1 MTSLG
6 PWLIGATLRR
16 ATPVR
21 RVSAWVIAVVG
32 PWVVALGLVPVR
44 TTVGLSAVLLCSLIL
59 VVIVAAL
66 GGLRPALVTAVFA
79 FFADEVFF
87 TTPYDTLSIR
97 PTSERVASFAFVV
110 VALILGTVVG
120 ILIDKLSGL
129 ANEQAALRR
138 VATLVAESASPEQVF
153 ATVTVEAGQ
162 LLNVDTA
169 ILYRSRPDGALE
181 VASSWNRTGSH
192 IPVGTTDNSG
202 SINGIVDEAGTK
214 SAVRT
219 PIFFEGR
226 TWGVL
231 IVTSIKKQ
239 SLPSGTHARLAAF
252 ADLVSIAIANAEG
265 RIEVAASRARVVAAA
280 DETRRRIERD
290 LHDGAQQR
298 LVALQIELRTAQA
311 MVPPS
316 ESALKA
322 KLSTA
327 ENDLNDVGMEL
338 QEISRGVH
346 PAALSRA
353 GLALALRVLARR
365 SAVPVELDVRVDRR
379 LPDWIEIACYYVV
392 SEGLSNAAKHAHA
405 SVVRVRVEEAN
416 SRVDLFIR
424 DDGVGGADPS
434 RGSGL
439 IGLKDRVE
447 SFGGKL
453 DIESAPGVGT
463 SLHVVFP
470 IDPTSGHW

>member
-1 MTSLG
+1 L
-6 PWLIGATLRR
+6 
-16 ATPVR
+16 
-21 RVSAWVIAVVG
+21 
-32 PWVVALGLVPVR
+32 
-44 TTVGLSAVLLCSLIL
+44 
-59 VVIVAAL
+59 
-66 GGLRPALVTAVFA
+66 
-79 FFADEVFF
+79 ADEIFF
-87 TTPYDTLSIR
+87 TMPYDTLSIR
-97 PTSERVASFAFVV
+97 PTSERVASFAFVA
-110 VALILGTVVG
+110 VALILGSVVG
-120 ILIDKLSGL
+120 ILIDQLSGL

-138 VATLVAESASPEQVF
+138 VATLVAESASAEQVF

-162 LLNVDTA
+162 LLRVDTA

-181 VASSWNRTGSH
+181 VASAWDRTGAH
-192 IPVGTTDNSG
+192 LPVGTSHTVGQKRTATPIAADHSARREGCADNSG
-202 SINGIVDEAGTK
+202 SIYESVSEAGANA
-214 SAVRT
+214 AVGA

-252 ADLVSIAIANAEG
+252 ADLVAIAIANAEG
-265 RIEVAASRARVVAAA
+265 RIEVAVSRARVVATA
-280 DETRRRIERD
+280 DETRRRIQRD

-298 LVALQIELRTAQA
+298 LIALQIELRTAQA

-322 KLSTA
+322 KLSTV
-327 ENDLNDVGMEL
+327 ENDLNEVGMEL

-379 LPDWIEIACYYVV
+379 LPDWIEIASYYVV

-405 SVVRVRVEEAN
+405 SVVRVKVEEAN
-416 SRVDLFIR
+416 SRVELLIR
-424 DDGVGGADPS
+424 DDGVGGADPT

-453 DIESAPGVGT
+453 DIESTPGFGT

-470 IDPTSGHW
+470 IDPTSGHWRAG